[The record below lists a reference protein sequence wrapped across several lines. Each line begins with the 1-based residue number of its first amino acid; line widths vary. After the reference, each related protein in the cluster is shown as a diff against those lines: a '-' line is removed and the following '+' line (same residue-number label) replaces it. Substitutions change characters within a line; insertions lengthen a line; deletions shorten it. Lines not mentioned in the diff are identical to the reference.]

1 MAYQRGK
8 HEKRKPVK
16 QRMGGLILLYT
27 LPLAAGMG
35 YAIFRWGETVK
46 KLIHV
51 LIKLAVKA

>member
-8 HEKRKPVK
+8 HEKRRPAR

-27 LPLAAGMG
+27 LPIAAGLG
-35 YAIFRWGETVK
+35 YAALRWGETVK